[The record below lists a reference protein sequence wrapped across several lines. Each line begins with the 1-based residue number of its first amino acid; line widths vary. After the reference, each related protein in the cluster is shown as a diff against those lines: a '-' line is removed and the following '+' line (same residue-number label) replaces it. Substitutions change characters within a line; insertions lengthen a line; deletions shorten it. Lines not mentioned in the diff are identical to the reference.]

1 MLGDLPA
8 YEARAATG
16 HPALTDAPA
25 HWRVAPM
32 RSLIRPRSERNRAD
46 LPLLTVARERGVFVR
61 HEDDGNHNVIPEDLS
76 NYKFARQGDLVINK
90 MKAWQGSLG
99 LAPVDGIVSP
109 AYFVFDFSIDNR
121 AFGQYLLRS
130 KPYVGLMAA
139 ASDGVRIGQWDLVT
153 DRFRALPVLIPPAE
167 EQAAIVTYLGHAH
180 ARIDRVIAAKR
191 RLIALLEEQKR
202 AELAALI
209 AESGVETR
217 NRWFPRL
224 KPGWRAVTLARVLLR
239 AVDGPH
245 FSPPY
250 VEEGVPFLSA
260 RNIRAGKW
268 MFEDMKYVSDD
279 LADEFD
285 RRIRPAV
292 GDVLYT
298 KGGTTGVAKAVDWDE
313 RFQVWV
319 HIAVLKLRPELV
331 RPDFLE
337 IMLNSQ
343 GCYAQSQLE
352 TRGATN
358 QDLGLSR
365 MKRITIPLAPLDEQ
379 APFTTRVQAQSQRID
394 ETIARERREIEL
406 LREFRTR
413 LTADIVTGQVDV
425 RSAAATLPPLDP
437 HDVPLDVENGDENE
451 ADDALGPV
459 EDA

>member
-153 DRFRALPVLIPPAE
+153 DRFRALPVLIPPTE

-191 RLIALLEEQKR
+191 DLIALLGEQKR
-202 AELAALI
+202 AVAHEVLRESDGGSRALKHVLRQLI
-209 AESGVETR
+209 DCEHKTAPRAEGDY
-217 NRWFPRL
+217 WI
-224 KPGWRAVTLARVLLR
+224 LR
-239 AVDGPH
+239 T
-245 FSPPY
+245 
-250 VEEGVPFLSA
+250 SA
-260 RNIRAGKW
+260 IRAGDINWNGAYTTDAASYGEWTSRGKP
-268 MFEDMKYVSDD
+268 E
-279 LADEFD
+279 A
-285 RRIRPAV
+285 
-292 GDVLYT
+292 GDVIFT
-298 KGGTTGVAKAVDWDE
+298 REAPVGEAAVIPE
-313 RFQVWV
+313 GRHTALGQRT
-319 HIAVLKLRPELV
+319 VLMKLRRDLMDPSFLV
-331 RPDFLE
+331 HQIYSGVPRD
-337 IMLNSQ
+337 
-343 GCYAQSQLE
+343 
-352 TRGATN
+352 
-358 QDLGLSR
+358 
-365 MKRITIPLAPLDEQ
+365 RITLATQGSTVGHFNMDDIGWMRVVVPPLAAQREMVARVSAVTSASDE
-379 APFTTRVQAQSQRID
+379 A
-394 ETIARERREIEL
+394 IARARSEIEL

-437 HDVPLDVENGDENE
+437 HDVPLDVENGDEDE
-451 ADDALGPV
+451 ADDALDPV

>member
-153 DRFRALPVLIPPAE
+153 DRFRALPVLIPPTE
-167 EQAAIVTYLGHAH
+167 EQAAIETYLGHAH

-191 RLIALLEEQKR
+191 DLIALLGEQKR
-202 AELAALI
+202 AVAHEVLRESNGGSRALKHVLRQLI
-209 AESGVETR
+209 DCEHKTA
-217 NRWFPRL
+217 PRAD
-224 KPGWRAVTLARVLLR
+224 GDFWILR
-239 AVDGPH
+239 T
-245 FSPPY
+245 
-250 VEEGVPFLSA
+250 SA
-260 RNIRAGKW
+260 IRAGDINW
-268 MFEDMKYVSDD
+268 NGAYTTDAVSYGEWTSRGKPE
-279 LADEFD
+279 A
-285 RRIRPAV
+285 
-292 GDVLYT
+292 GDVIFT
-298 KGGTTGVAKAVDWDE
+298 REAPVGEAAVIPE
-313 RFQVWV
+313 GRHTALGQRT
-319 HIAVLKLRPELV
+319 VLMKLRRDLMDPSFLV
-331 RPDFLE
+331 HQIYSGVPRD
-337 IMLNSQ
+337 
-343 GCYAQSQLE
+343 
-352 TRGATN
+352 
-358 QDLGLSR
+358 
-365 MKRITIPLAPLDEQ
+365 RITLATQGSTVGHFNMDDIGWMRVVVPPLAAQREMVGRISAVTSASDE
-379 APFTTRVQAQSQRID
+379 A
-394 ETIARERREIEL
+394 IARARSEIEL

-437 HDVPLDVENGDENE
+437 HDVPLDVENGEEDE
-451 ADDALGPV
+451 ADDALDPV

>member
-8 YEARAATG
+8 YEARTATG
-16 HPALTDAPA
+16 HPALTYAPA

-153 DRFRALPVLIPPAE
+153 DRFRALPVLIPPTE

-191 RLIALLEEQKR
+191 DLIALLGEQKR
-202 AELAALI
+202 AI
-209 AESGVETR
+209 AHEVLRESDGGSR
-217 NRWFPRL
+217 AL
-224 KPGWRAVTLARVLLR
+224 KPVLRQLIDCEHKTAPRADGDFWILR
-239 AVDGPH
+239 T
-245 FSPPY
+245 
-250 VEEGVPFLSA
+250 SA
-260 RNIRAGKW
+260 IRAGDINW
-268 MFEDMKYVSDD
+268 NGAYTTDAVSYGEWTSRGKPEAGDVIFTRE
-279 LADEFD
+279 APVGEAAVIPD
-285 RRIRPAV
+285 RRHTALGQRT
-292 GDVLYT
+292 VLM
-298 KGGTTGVAKAVDWDE
+298 
-313 RFQVWV
+313 
-319 HIAVLKLRPELV
+319 KLRRDLMDPSFLV
-331 RPDFLE
+331 HQIYSGVPRD
-337 IMLNSQ
+337 
-343 GCYAQSQLE
+343 
-352 TRGATN
+352 
-358 QDLGLSR
+358 
-365 MKRITIPLAPLDEQ
+365 RITLATQGSTVGHFNMDDIGWMRVVVPPLAAQREMVGRISAVTSASDE
-379 APFTTRVQAQSQRID
+379 A
-394 ETIARERREIEL
+394 IARARSEIEL

-437 HDVPLDVENGDENE
+437 HDVPLNVENGDEDE
-451 ADDALGPV
+451 ADDALDPV

>member
-153 DRFRALPVLIPPAE
+153 DRFRALPVLIPPTE

-191 RLIALLEEQKR
+191 DLIALLGEQKR
-202 AELAALI
+202 AVAHEVLRESDGGSRALKHVLRQLI
-209 AESGVETR
+209 DCEHKTAPRAEGDY
-217 NRWFPRL
+217 WI
-224 KPGWRAVTLARVLLR
+224 LR
-239 AVDGPH
+239 T
-245 FSPPY
+245 
-250 VEEGVPFLSA
+250 SA
-260 RNIRAGKW
+260 IRAGDINWNGAYTTDAASYGEWTSRGKP
-268 MFEDMKYVSDD
+268 E
-279 LADEFD
+279 A
-285 RRIRPAV
+285 
-292 GDVLYT
+292 GDVIFT
-298 KGGTTGVAKAVDWDE
+298 REAPVGVPA
-313 RFQVWV
+313 
-319 HIAVLKLRPELV
+319 
-331 RPDFLE
+331 
-337 IMLNSQ
+337 
-343 GCYAQSQLE
+343 C
-352 TRGATN
+352 
-358 QDLGLSR
+358 
-365 MKRITIPLAPLDEQ
+365 
-379 APFTTRVQAQSQRID
+379 
-394 ETIARERREIEL
+394 RR
-406 LREFRTR
+406 R
-413 LTADIVTGQVDV
+413 
-425 RSAAATLPPLDP
+425 
-437 HDVPLDVENGDENE
+437 
-451 ADDALGPV
+451 
-459 EDA
+459 